1 MKARRKRTQ
10 LKGDPVAISS
20 FKELRTCSAEPGGS
34 IQLLSSKMNGRE
46 KKKISFWGQIRLGQE
61 LASRPPL

>member
-34 IQLLSSKMNGRE
+34 IQLLSSKMKGRE
-46 KKKISFWGQIRLGQE
+46 KNISFWGQIRLGQE